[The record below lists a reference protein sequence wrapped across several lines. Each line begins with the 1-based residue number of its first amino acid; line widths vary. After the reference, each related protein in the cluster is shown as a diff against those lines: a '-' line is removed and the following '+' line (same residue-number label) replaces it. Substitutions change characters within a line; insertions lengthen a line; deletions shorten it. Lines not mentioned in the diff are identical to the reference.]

1 MTPVDAA
8 ILGVIQG
15 ITEPLPISSS
25 GHLVLAHNFL
35 NIRQDAL
42 TFDVML
48 HLGTLVAFVLYFWRD
63 WLRVIHSVGRLLRYR
78 RATSDWDRLTIY
90 LILATI
96 PGAIFGYLLQDYADN
111 TFRSSLLV
119 AVTLV
124 IGGILLILAEN
135 GAAKRRSMK
144 HMNSWDAG
152 IIGLAQALALIP
164 GISRSGITM
173 IAALFRGLD
182 RESAARFSFLL
193 SVPIIAGAVVVSIPH
208 VQADLKQ
215 GGIDMNNLII
225 GFSTSFVVGMISIRF
240 LLRYVRKHSFH
251 IFAYYRFALAAAV
264 LIGMLTLHPVA

>member
-1 MTPVDAA
+1 MTTIDAA

-15 ITEPLPISSS
+15 LSEPLPISSS

-35 NIRQDAL
+35 NIREDAL

-48 HLGTLVAFVLYFWRD
+48 HLGTLLAFVIYFWRD
-63 WLRVIHSVGRLLRYR
+63 WLRILFSIWRMLRTR
-78 RATSDWDRLTIY
+78 RVSTEWDRLTIY
-90 LILATI
+90 LIIATI
-96 PGAIFGYLLQDYADN
+96 PGAIFGYLLQNLADT
-111 TFRSSLLV
+111 TFRSSVLV

-124 IGGILLILAEN
+124 VGGVLLILAEN

-152 IIGLAQALALIP
+152 IIGLAQAVALVP

-193 SVPIIAGAVVVSIPH
+193 SVPIIAGAVLVSARHLP
-208 VQADLKQ
+208 AELKS
-215 GGIDMNNLII
+215 GGLQMNELAI
-225 GFSTSFVVGMISIRF
+225 GFITSFIVGLFAISF

-251 IFAYYRFALAAAV
+251 VFAYYRFALAAAV
-264 LIGMLTLHPVA
+264 LIGMLIFHPAA